1 MLPVAINLILALC
14 SASVNGWKV
23 LEHHFT
29 SVVGTDSPHHFLVAL
44 NYFSISLL
52 CFTTVEKKKKK
63 NRSQVTYK
71 CSYKLS
77 HFADPTSISTSSID
91 QIDHCISHWSAL
103 TLERERG
110 WRSCSSWSES
120 CPAHGWGNHNG
131 SDRLTDRSKCTSRST
146 TAGPLCSGWNAWKSA
161 HEQGLITLLTSFK
174 ENA

>member
-29 SVVGTDSPHHFLVAL
+29 SVVRTDSPHHFLVAL

-52 CFTTVEKKKKK
+52 CFTTVEKKN

-91 QIDHCISHWSAL
+91 QIDHCISFDLLSPLKEKEVDVVVAL
-103 TLERERG
+103 GQKVAQHTGGVTTTDLIGWQTEVNALHEVPQLGHCVLAETPERV
-110 WRSCSSWSES
+110 
-120 CPAHGWGNHNG
+120 H
-131 SDRLTDRSKCTSRST
+131 TSKV
-146 TAGPLCSGWNAWKSA
+146 
-161 HEQGLITLLTSFK
+161 LLLY
-174 ENA
+174 